1 MKTGQSNN
9 GCHTGEAENSVL
21 LSPEAWVSQQSQYGP
36 EGLEDSWRAAALS
49 LPCNAEE
56 VGWNTGEGMP
66 Q

>member
-1 MKTGQSNN
+1 M
-9 GCHTGEAENSVL
+9 L